1 VNISADSDGTFLC
14 SSSVSSSAR
23 LSSKTGRKDIR
34 QAGRWTRPGGPL
46 LPFRTVS
53 GHRLR
58 TAACRPSSSRS
69 SRRGWGLL
77 GGQRAPSWGV
87 LALRQH
93 LPCWCPLCMKPGGC
107 DKVVRAVVNARPGAS
122 AGPVSADARMGVDVC
137 GTCIRGRRRAGQ
149 DLGRGGSRG
158 GGGSIDVQ
166 THNKTGDAID
176 AMSMMSCT
184 PVLSNCNCS
193 PRS

>member
-69 SRRGWGLL
+69 SRRGCTGV
-77 GGQRAPSWGV
+77 RPS
-87 LALRQH
+87 
-93 LPCWCPLCMKPGGC
+93 GC
-107 DKVVRAVVNARPGAS
+107 DKVVGTVVSARPGAS